1 MYPSYKVNFYLYNI
15 ILKIFTD
22 VTLMHKCIIYITVL
36 HLYHIVT
43 IRNNP
48 LYNHYKL
55 QIHVLM
61 CIYNKSDDKK
71 TKVPTQ
77 KHKSKNKRARAHKRA
92 IWLFKDKISV
102 VCYWYIWFPD
112 DIVTKWVTYGCKIA
126 EGASRAYVYQ

>member
-1 MYPSYKVNFYLYNI
+1 
-15 ILKIFTD
+15 
-22 VTLMHKCIIYITVL
+22 MHKCIIYITVF

-61 CIYNKSDDKK
+61 CIYNNSDDKK

-77 KHKSKNKRARAHKRA
+77 KYKSENKRARAHKRA
-92 IWLFKDKISV
+92 I
-102 VCYWYIWFPD
+102 
-112 DIVTKWVTYGCKIA
+112 
-126 EGASRAYVYQ
+126 